1 MKKRPFWL
9 TVVLVV
15 DSSNNIVLLTAVAD
29 PDLQMRGGGHP
40 DPRDNGGGAGLRK
53 DFFLPFGPHFSRKI
67 RGGPVAPRAPP
78 LDSPLSSIFFY

>member
-9 TVVLVV
+9 TVALVV

-29 PDLQMRGGGHP
+29 PDLQMRGGGGHP
-40 DPRDNGGGAGLRK
+40 DPRDNGGGAGLQK

-67 RGGPVAPRAPP
+67 RGGPGP
-78 LDSPLSSIFFY
+78 LGPLPWIGH

>member
-40 DPRDNGGGAGLRK
+40 DPRDNGGGRV
-53 DFFLPFGPHFSRKI
+53 SER
-67 RGGPVAPRAPP
+67 
-78 LDSPLSSIFFY
+78 IFFCPSGLILVEK